1 MSGDGV
7 NDSPA
12 LKLAPVGIAMG
23 MAGSDVAKD
32 ASDLV
37 LTDDNFDSIRVAVR
51 EGRRL
56 FLNIQRFIL
65 HLLTTNVA
73 EVVLLI
79 IGLCFIDEEGASVF
93 PLSPIAVLW
102 VNLVRRL
109 LDLLLTERV
118 FRARSTTFATLIFQI
133 LLYAFEL
140 KSLDRSM
147 FSLTPGRAFYK
158 DLWANQ
164 TLFWAVVLG
173 MMSVVIPIYVPGF
186 NNRVFYQSGIGKEWG
201 VVIGMSIVFV
211 VWCEFWKLFCRK
223 PLYKRWAPAPVEYT
237 RAEETASKQ

>member
-37 LTDDNFDSIRVAVR
+37 LTDDNFDSIRVAVQ

-79 IGLCFIDEEGASVF
+79 VGLCFIATDGATSVF
-93 PLSPIAVLW
+93 PLSPLAILW
-102 VNLVRRL
+102 VNMVRAL
-109 LDLLLTERV
+109 SFLNN
-118 FRARSTTFATLIFQI
+118 F
-133 LLYAFEL
+133 
-140 KSLDRSM
+140 
-147 FSLTPGRAFYK
+147 
-158 DLWANQ
+158 
-164 TLFWAVVLG
+164 G
-173 MMSVVIPIYVPGF
+173 MNSRPVI
-186 NNRVFYQSGIGKEWG
+186 
-201 VVIGMSIVFV
+201 
-211 VWCEFWKLFCRK
+211 
-223 PLYKRWAPAPVEYT
+223 
-237 RAEETASKQ
+237 